1 MVLVWGIWLGSVA
14 LVIALALGFAATV
27 PMMRRRIPDEPD
39 HPTLHGMACEDV
51 TFESRE
57 DHVKLGG
64 WWMPAP
70 GTVRGLRG
78 TIIVCPGQNGS
89 LDKDIPQVK
98 PLHDAG
104 FQVLMFDFRAH
115 GKSDGR
121 LVSLGVMEQFD
132 LLGALDYVQQI
143 HGAEQVGVMGYS
155 MGAGVALMTA
165 AQDERIAALV
175 VDGAYP
181 RLAGLLTAWG
191 RMRGIPLI
199 AARGLAW
206 VMLLIGSLRA
216 RYQLYR
222 ANPADVIANV
232 RVPTLFI
239 HGEADPFV
247 SNEEI
252 QKLVDAAPGA
262 TELWLVAGAE
272 HREAYTRNTAEYNRR
287 ITDWFERYL

>member
-1 MVLVWGIWLGSVA
+1 MVLAGVVWLVSVA
-14 LVIALALGFAATV
+14 LIVALALGFAATV

-39 HPTLHGMACEDV
+39 HPTLHGMSCNAAE
-51 TFESRE
+51 FFSRE
-57 DHVKLGG
+57 DQTKLGG
-64 WWMPAP
+64 WWIPAP
-70 GTVRGLRG
+70 TGTVHG

-104 FQVLMFDFRAH
+104 FNVLMFDFRAH
-115 GKSDGR
+115 GKSAGQ
-121 LVSLGVMEQFD
+121 LVSLGVLEQFD

-143 HGAEQVGVMGYS
+143 HGAEQVGVMGFS

-165 AQDERIAALV
+165 AQDARIAALV

-191 RMRGIPLI
+191 RMRGIPLV

-206 VMLLIGSLRA
+206 VMLLIGSLRV

-222 ANPADVIANV
+222 ANPADVIAKV
-232 RVPTLFI
+232 KVPTLFI

-247 SNEEI
+247 STEEV
-252 QKLVDAAPGA
+252 QKLVKAAAGP
-262 TELWLVAGAE
+262 TELWCVAGAE
-272 HREAYTRNTAEYNRR
+272 HREAYTLHRDDYNQR
-287 ITDWFERYL
+287 ITAWFARFL